1 MTTMVATKELMPTD
15 TRGKR
20 IKAQIANTGE
30 SVTLGWDYSLQVRH
44 NHLKAAKLLVQ
55 KTIPVKRSTTASAGT
70 DLTFATAWQKAGVYV
85 HVLCAE
91 APGFDPVVWK
101 VSVRVVSEA
110 KA

>member
-1 MTTMVATKELMPTD
+1 MTTMITTKELIPTD

-30 SVTLGWDYSLQVRH
+30 SVTCGWDYSLQVRH

-55 KTIPVKRSTTASAGT
+55 KTIPAGT

-101 VSVRVVSEA
+101 VSPRVVE
-110 KA
+110 